1 MSLFD
6 RDNNAVKHSNYKL
19 AADQMR
25 IDFRANANANA
36 NSQLQYTAGAFP
48 KTSQY
53 NIYKKNIHQL

>member
-6 RDNNAVKHSNYKL
+6 RDNNTVKQSNYKL

-36 NSQLQYTAGAFP
+36 NSQLQRTVGAFP
-48 KTSQY
+48 QRRST
-53 NIYKKNIHQL
+53 IYIKNIHQL